1 MFNKRREKSKSG
13 FKTLK
18 EAQRSLLETK
28 VSLLDSDIK
37 PINNDEITVNQ
48 LMDLWFTTKERTW
61 KKSTK
66 GNYKN
71 CVNVIKKYIGNYRL
85 NKLSRTIYEREFIN
99 KMFEDGYKGH
109 TVLNRHEVFKAAVN
123 FAVEDEMLDRNRYST
138 IRVKFEKDKNN
149 FLAPE
154 QLNIMLKYA
163 KKYCQIHEYTSLLTI
178 AYTGARK
185 GETLALRWKDID
197 YDKNLIVI
205 TGTRDIWGDRSPKT
219 QNSFRIIEV
228 DSLVIKQ
235 LKLYEKWCKEL
246 KMSYG
251 EKHKKTDLVFISEN
265 NTTFYPH
272 YPNTYLEKVYKLL
285 NND

>member
-1 MFNKRREKSKSG
+1 MNLYKTKENEVYYYFLKDGSKRFMYRHFYYDMFNKRREKSKSG

-99 KMFEDGYKGH
+99 KMFDDGYKGH
-109 TVLNRHEVFKAAVN
+109 
-123 FAVEDEMLDRNRYST
+123 
-138 IRVKFEKDKNN
+138 
-149 FLAPE
+149 
-154 QLNIMLKYA
+154 
-163 KKYCQIHEYTSLLTI
+163 
-178 AYTGARK
+178 
-185 GETLALRWKDID
+185 
-197 YDKNLIVI
+197 
-205 TGTRDIWGDRSPKT
+205 
-219 QNSFRIIEV
+219 
-228 DSLVIKQ
+228 
-235 LKLYEKWCKEL
+235 
-246 KMSYG
+246 
-251 EKHKKTDLVFISEN
+251 
-265 NTTFYPH
+265 
-272 YPNTYLEKVYKLL
+272 
-285 NND
+285 